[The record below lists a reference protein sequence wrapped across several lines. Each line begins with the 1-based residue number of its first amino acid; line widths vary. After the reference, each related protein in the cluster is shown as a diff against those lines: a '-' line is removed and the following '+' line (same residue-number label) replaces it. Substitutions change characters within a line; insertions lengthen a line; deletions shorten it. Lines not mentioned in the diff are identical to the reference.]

1 MMQITE
7 QRFFHILWLS
17 LAVKLVFAWWIPITG
32 DEAYF
37 IAWGNNLDYGYY
49 DHTPMVGWWLAA
61 LLQISDSMLWL
72 RLPSVLITT
81 FIGWAIYKLTRSHS
95 LQAAT
100 FAGALFLVAPV
111 NLVAVLI
118 TTDTPLILFSFISAW
133 CFYKA
138 QQHDQFGWYLATGLL
153 LGLAFFSKFFAGLL
167 GIAYLVYLVLFVRR
181 GWKPYVGLLLII
193 AGTLPFIGLNLL
205 WNYNHCWDNYLFN
218 LYNRTSDSE
227 FSLLTMGKYLLVLIY
242 LLTPP
247 VIYYL
252 LRDYRDVRSIL
263 KDADKRIYVSLFLI
277 PITLFLLLSFWK
289 VIGLHWVLSFY
300 PFLFIALAYVFTQ
313 QQLQRTFY
321 FMIAFSIIHVI
332 GLVSILA
339 LSPGLL
345 ESNKKLLKSYVFSA
359 YSTEIAEKLKD
370 IAPDYQWATSSYG
383 DSSVLSY
390 AAKKHI
396 LQFGLGSHH
405 ARQDD
410 MLTDYRKYQGKNIL
424 VLNYSNRLQQ
434 YADYFNDMETGSI
447 EIAGATY
454 YYVKGKGF
462 RYAVYREQMLEDI
475 MKSYYKVP
483 DFLPVGS
490 CYMFEKYGEPV
501 FKN

>member
-37 IAWGNNLDYGYY
+37 IVWGNNLDYGYY

-61 LLQISDSMLWL
+61 LLQFSDSMLWL

-81 FIGWAIYKLTRSHS
+81 FIGWAIYALTRSHS
-95 LQAAT
+95 LPAAT
-100 FAGALFLVAPV
+100 FAGALFLLAPV

-118 TTDTPLILFSFISAW
+118 TTDTPLILFSFMSAW

-167 GIAYLVYLVLFVRR
+167 GIAYFVYLVLFVRR

-252 LRDYRDVRSIL
+252 LRDYRNVRSIL

-289 VIGLHWVLSFY
+289 VIGLHWLLSFY

-321 FMIAFSIIHVI
+321 FMIAFSLIHVI

-345 ESNKKLLKSYVFSA
+345 ESNQKLLKSYVFSA
-359 YSTEIAEKLKD
+359 YSTEIAEKLQD

-390 AAKKHI
+390 AAKRHV
-396 LQFGLGSHH
+396 LQIGMGSHH

-410 MLTDYRKYQGKNIL
+410 MLTDYRELDGGNIL
-424 VLNYSNRLQQ
+424 ILKYSNSMQQ
-434 YADYFNDMETGSI
+434 VSRYFDEVETGSI
-447 EIAGATY
+447 TVAGASY
-454 YYVKGKGF
+454 YYAKGKGF
-462 RYAVYREQMLEDI
+462 RYAIYREQMLEDI
-475 MKSYYKVP
+475 MQSYYQIP

-490 CYMFEKYGEPV
+490 CHMFEKYGAPDKV
-501 FKN
+501 K